1 MDKRNLNWVTW
12 GFLLLGIT
20 VMGLMLSGSLR
31 RSSHI
36 TLPPPGAGTSQATE
50 EDPFADNV
58 LTVVEITPET
68 VQAAI
73 ESLYRPER
81 YRRTVTVEQIWNGGS
96 GIYEIYAAVSGN
108 WTRTD
113 RTFPNGPARH
123 TITDGQ
129 NIYIWYDGEDAVYAA
144 PSGNLPADTEQFMP
158 TYEDILELPTE
169 DILTADY
176 RMLLNIRCIYVE
188 TAEREGHTM
197 RFWVSV
203 EKGLLIAAERLAGE
217 NTVYRMGAPS
227 LDETEPTLEDFT
239 LPDGTVLFRGL
250 ESTS

>member
-1 MDKRNLNWVTW
+1 MDKRNLNWITL
-12 GFLLLGIT
+12 GFVLLGLAA
-20 VMGLMLSGSLR
+20 MGLMISGSIR

-36 TLPPPGAGTSQATE
+36 TLPTPGAGTSQAATE
-50 EDPFADNV
+50 NPFANNA

-96 GIYEIYAAVSGN
+96 GIYEIEAVVSGN
-108 WTRTD
+108 WTRTS
-113 RTFPNGPARH
+113 RTYPNGPARN

-129 NIYIWYDGEDAVYAA
+129 NIYIWYDGDDNVYAA
-144 PSGNLPADTEQFMP
+144 PAGKLPSDTEQFMP
-158 TYEDILELPTE
+158 TYEDILQLPPE

-176 RMLLNIRCIYVE
+176 RTLLNIRCIYVE
-188 TAEREGHTM
+188 TAEQEGYTM

-203 EKGLLIAAERLAGE
+203 ETGLLIAAERLQGE
-217 NTVYRMGAPS
+217 ETVYRMGAPT
-227 LDETEPTLEDFT
+227 LDDAEPTLNDFT

-250 ESTS
+250 ESNQ